1 LGVSTNQKNNPGVIK
16 NQTAVMMKAARM
28 RWLGNVI
35 RMDEAVI
42 IK

>member
-1 LGVSTNQKNNPGVIK
+1 MKFLKK
-16 NQTAVMMKAARM
+16 QTAVMMKAPRM
-28 RWLGNVI
+28 RWLGHII